1 MNVVAQAP
9 PACFRMQA
17 GSPAHRFFSVG
28 GVLGGPFARR
38 RMTGELPSSIISG
51 IGFIGR
57 GGGQVKAL
65 AGFKKGHHT
74 VPDAANAV
82 TNAFLGKICERE
94 LADSAEKLFQDVR
107 TRLDYK
113 RKDVALNVTGAVAV
127 LTAKDFTVEILYT
140 LEETAPGRYLVT
152 TTMRDLK
159 DGDLAQRE
167 EFAAIFAGKF
177 TEISFA
183 LKKGARVEAIIDVI
197 EALDGKG
204 GLTVS
209 YPSDCRDCV
218 IRVDGVDAAVRCSGG
233 TLEMV
238 FPRAGAPHELMA
250 GFAAVREAFAINRV
264 LAGLL

>member
-1 MNVVAQAP
+1 M
-9 PACFRMQA
+9 
-17 GSPAHRFFSVG
+17 S
-28 GVLGGPFARR
+28 
-38 RMTGELPSSIISG
+38 GELPSSIIAG

-65 AGFKKGHHT
+65 GGFKKGHHT

-82 TNAFLGKICERE
+82 TNAFLGKICGPE
-94 LADSAEKLFQDVR
+94 LAAQAEKLFQDVR

-113 RKDVALNVTGAVAV
+113 RKDVALNVTGPLAV
-127 LTAKDFTVEILYT
+127 LTARGFTVEIFYA
-140 LEETAPGRYLVT
+140 LEDSAPGRYGVT
-152 TTMRDLK
+152 TTLRDLS

-197 EALDGKG
+197 EALDGEG
-204 GLTVS
+204 GLAVS
-209 YPSDCRDCV
+209 YPSDCRECV
-218 IRVDGVDAAVRCSGG
+218 IRVAGVDAAVRCSGG

-250 GFAAVREAFAINRV
+250 GFAAVRGAFAVNRV
-264 LAGLL
+264 LAGMLG